1 LERILEDT
9 ASSQNPNFWM
19 ENNEQWASD
28 ATEQIPEKYG
38 MGAESLNHALVGCHH
53 ACQLRMAM
61 REHWTLP
68 YEEQFLNIDHLN
80 FLVFL
85 MPAER
90 ETRARCLM
98 LL

>member
-1 LERILEDT
+1 
-9 ASSQNPNFWM
+9 
-19 ENNEQWASD
+19 
-28 ATEQIPEKYG
+28 

-85 MPAER
+85 MQAER